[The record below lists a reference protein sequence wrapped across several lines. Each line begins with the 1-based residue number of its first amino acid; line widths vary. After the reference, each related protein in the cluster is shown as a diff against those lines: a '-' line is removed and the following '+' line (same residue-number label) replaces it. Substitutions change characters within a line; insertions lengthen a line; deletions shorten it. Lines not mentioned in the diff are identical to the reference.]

1 MFRPEL
7 ISFMKLLDR
16 SEDKGQGSR
25 TYSHATA
32 NLVSDMNTRFP
43 GLFLVDGAA
52 MTVSLTDEGKVLNK
66 WMNFKPTNKVI
77 EQDEDEDS
85 EE

>member
-1 MFRPEL
+1 MFRPKL

-16 SEDKGQGSR
+16 SEDKGGGSR
-25 TYSHATA
+25 AYSHATA
-32 NLVSDMNTRFP
+32 NLVMDMTTRFP

-52 MTVSLTDEGKVLNK
+52 MTVKLTDEGKVLNK
-66 WMNFKPTNKVI
+66 WMNFKQVDKVI
-77 EQDEDEDS
+77 EHDEDEDG